1 MVGMRQFLIF
11 NGLSLSSSIFKE
23 TSKAKTKT
31 FKLYH
36 QEGKKKKKAS
46 SSAAL

>member
-1 MVGMRQFLIF
+1 MVVMRQFLIF
-11 NGLSLSSSIFKE
+11 NGLSLSSSILKE
-23 TSKAKTKT
+23 TSKVKTKT

-36 QEGKKKKKAS
+36 QEGKKKAS